1 VDGVFLQHYCFAAFK
16 ALAQKDGLPRTEAR
30 DTADQPMRGQSVPP
44 PQTAE
49 TAASADEND
58 SVKYGELNNHL
69 GYFVRRAQYWI
80 FRDVNSKLER
90 LKLDVIRYS
99 ILELISANPG
109 INQIQLSGA
118 LGIERAR
125 LVALLDELQGQDLL
139 VRKRSVTDR
148 RSHELHL
155 TAVGSTV
162 LKEANVLIT
171 AHEERLI
178 RRMGSENYSL
188 ALQGLSAFKLG

>member
-1 VDGVFLQHYCFAAFK
+1 M
-16 ALAQKDGLPRTEAR
+16 PRS
-30 DTADQPMRGQSVPP
+30 QP
-44 PQTAE
+44 AE
-49 TAASADEND
+49 TADRAGDDD
-58 SVKYGELNNHL
+58 SIKYGELNNHL

-99 ILELISANPG
+99 ILELISANAG

-125 LVALLDELQGQDLL
+125 LVALLDELQGLDLL
-139 VRKRSVTDR
+139 VRKRSATDR

-155 TAVGSTV
+155 TAVGNTV
-162 LKEANVLIT
+162 LNEANALIM

-188 ALQGLSAFKLG
+188 ALKGLSAFKLG

>member
-1 VDGVFLQHYCFAAFK
+1 MTPPRPREG
-16 ALAQKDGLPRTEAR
+16 GLPGTRAG
-30 DTADQPMRGQSVPP
+30 DTADVRKMRDQSVPRSQP
-44 PQTAE
+44 AE
-49 TAASADEND
+49 TADSAADNA
-58 SVKYGELNNHL
+58 SVKYGELNNRL

-80 FRDVNSKLER
+80 FRDVNSKLGR

-99 ILELISANPG
+99 ILELISANAG
-109 INQIQLSGA
+109 ISQIKLSGA

-125 LVALLDELQGQDLL
+125 LVALLDELQGLDLL

-155 TAVGSTV
+155 TAAGCTV
-162 LKEANVLIT
+162 LKEANVVIT

-188 ALQGLSAFKLG
+188 ALKGLSAFKLG

>member
-1 VDGVFLQHYCFAAFK
+1 M
-16 ALAQKDGLPRTEAR
+16 R
-30 DTADQPMRGQSVPP
+30 DQSVPR
-44 PQTAE
+44 PQPAE
-49 TAASADEND
+49 TANEAVDSD

-80 FRDVNSKLER
+80 FRDVNPKLER
-90 LKLDVIRYS
+90 LKLDVVRYS

-109 INQIQLSGA
+109 ISQIQLSGA

-125 LVALLDELQGQDLL
+125 LVALLDELQGLDLL

-155 TAVGSTV
+155 TAVGCSV
-162 LKEANVLIT
+162 LKEANALIT
-171 AHEERLI
+171 AHEERLVQ
-178 RRMGSENYSL
+178 RMGAENYAL
-188 ALQGLSAFKLG
+188 ALRGLSAFKLG

>member
-1 VDGVFLQHYCFAAFK
+1 
-16 ALAQKDGLPRTEAR
+16 
-30 DTADQPMRGQSVPP
+30 VPP
-44 PQTAE
+44 LKAENTASSE
-49 TAASADEND
+49 GND

-80 FRDVNSKLER
+80 FRDVNSKLHR

-109 INQIQLSGA
+109 ISQIQLSGA

-125 LVALLDELQGQDLL
+125 LVTLLDELQGSDLL

-155 TAVGSTV
+155 TAVGCSR
-162 LKEANVLIT
+162 LKEANELIN
-171 AHEERLI
+171 AHEVRLK
-178 RRMGSENYSL
+178 RRMGTESYAL
-188 ALQGLSAFKLG
+188 AIEGLSAFKLG

>member
-1 VDGVFLQHYCFAAFK
+1 M
-16 ALAQKDGLPRTEAR
+16 R
-30 DTADQPMRGQSVPP
+30 DQSVPHQQP
-44 PQTAE
+44 AE
-49 TAASADEND
+49 TAESAGDD
-58 SVKYGELNNHL
+58 PSVKYGELNNHL

-99 ILELISANPG
+99 MLELVSANPG
-109 INQIQLSGA
+109 ISQIQLSGA

-125 LVALLDELQGQDLL
+125 LVALLDELQNLDLL

-155 TAVGSTV
+155 TVVGVSV
-162 LKEANVLIT
+162 LKDANLLIN
-171 AHEERLI
+171 AHEEKLI
-178 RRMGSENYSL
+178 RRMGRENYSL
-188 ALQGLSAFKLG
+188 ALSGLSAFRLG

>member
-1 VDGVFLQHYCFAAFK
+1 V
-16 ALAQKDGLPRTEAR
+16 PRQQITE
-30 DTADQPMRGQSVPP
+30 TADTESH
-44 PQTAE
+44 
-49 TAASADEND
+49 DD

-99 ILELISANPG
+99 ILELISSNAG

-125 LVALLDELQGQDLL
+125 LVALLDELQGLDLL

-155 TAVGSTV
+155 TAVGDT
-162 LKEANVLIT
+162 LLREANVLIT

-178 RRMGSENYSL
+178 KRMGPENYSL
-188 ALQGLSAFKLG
+188 ALKGLSAFRLG